1 MGLIDKIR
9 TQYDLLKVEK
19 YTKRRRSETV
29 FEERDRDF
37 YRENYRDGVYLHRSP
52 SAGEPFDTN
61 ARPDMVKRTSTL
73 SNMVLKAG
81 RKSSPNI
88 KSSETYNNGTYG
100 SELRWWR
107 WGVIDWPE
115 PCIYC

>member
-37 YRENYRDGVYLHRSP
+37 YREHYRDGVYLHRSP
-52 SAGEPFDTN
+52 SDVDTLDG
-61 ARPDMVKRTSTL
+61 ATPRPAMVKRASTI
-73 SNMVLKAG
+73 SSMVMKAG
-81 RKSSPNI
+81 RKNSPTI

-100 SELRWWR
+100 SDLR
-107 WGVIDWPE
+107 
-115 PCIYC
+115 